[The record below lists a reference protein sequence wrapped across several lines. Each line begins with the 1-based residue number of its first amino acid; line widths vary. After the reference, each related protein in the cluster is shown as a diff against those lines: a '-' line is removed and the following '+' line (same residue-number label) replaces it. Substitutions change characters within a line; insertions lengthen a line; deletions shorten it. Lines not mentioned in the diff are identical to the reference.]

1 MTDTTTSPA
10 APAASDSGRA
20 HLERIARRAADAAAS
35 APAWS
40 SPYEGAGPEVYA
52 RIDAEVEDL
61 GAELL
66 GLGHALHADPE
77 PGFEEHRA
85 VARVADLLR
94 AHGVTAQVGA
104 HGLPTA
110 LRASAGSGDGPT
122 VAVLAEYDAL
132 PGIGHG
138 CGHHIICAAAVGA
151 FLALVPVLERTGGTA
166 VLLGTPAEENG
177 TGKEL
182 LARAGAFDGIDA
194 AVMIHPSSGP
204 DLSDAPFLGL
214 REVVVEYTGLAAHAS
229 AAPFMGRNALDA
241 VVAAYQGVA
250 ALRQHI
256 LPDDRVHGVITDGGS
271 RPNVVP
277 ERAAAHFYLRAATVE
292 SLAELSDRVQRIF
305 EGAAAMTGTTVTTRW
320 DDCPPCVPVRHN
332 DVLAARFAQHLT
344 SRGRTVLPGS
354 AAPDSARGSTDLGN
368 VSVRIPAIHPML
380 SVAPAGTALHTADF
394 AACARGAEADRAVLD
409 GAAALA
415 RTAADHLADASL
427 RAAVEREFAEAGG
440 ALDVPKLLSAP
451 ASS

>member
-1 MTDTTTSPA
+1 MTDA
-10 APAASDSGRA
+10 ATHPAASAAGRA
-20 HLERIARRAADAAAS
+20 HLERLARRAAAAAAT

-40 SPYEGAGPEVYA
+40 SPYEGAGPEVHA
-52 RIDAEVEDL
+52 RIDTEVEDL

-66 GLGHALHADPE
+66 GLGRALHADPE

-85 VARVADLLR
+85 VTRVAELLR
-94 AHGVTAQVGA
+94 AHGIAVATGT

-110 LRASAGSGDGPT
+110 LRASAGPGGGPT

-182 LARAGAFDGIDA
+182 LARAGAFEGVDA

-204 DLSDAPFLGL
+204 DLLDAPFLGL

-256 LPDDRVHGVITDGGS
+256 LPDDRVHGVITDGGA

-292 SLAELSDRVQRIF
+292 SLAELSERAQRIF
-305 EGAAAMTGTTVTTRW
+305 EGAAAMTGTTLTARW

-332 DVLAARFAQHLT
+332 DTLAARFAQHLT
-344 SRGRTVLPGS
+344 DRGRTVVPGS

-368 VSVRIPAIHPML
+368 ISVRIPSIHPML
-380 SVAPAGTALHTADF
+380 SIASAETALHTADF
-394 AACARGAEADRAVLD
+394 AARAKGAEADRAVLD
-409 GAAALA
+409 GASALA
-415 RTAADHLADASL
+415 RTAADYLTDPAL
-427 RAAVEREFAEAGG
+427 RAAVDREFEEAGG

-451 ASS
+451 GPA